1 MVAVDPRPMRILG
14 AQWRPKTAGTEANLK
29 RMVDLVSKRRPTL
42 ALFPE
47 MWLTGYS
54 VRDRV
59 IELAE
64 RADGPSVEAAS
75 KAAQKAK
82 TTIVFGFPE
91 KTRHRGAIYNSA
103 AVCTPNGEVGVYRKW
118 FLPNFGPYEEKMHF
132 TKGAAVP
139 VFETPFGSLGLQIC
153 YDLFFPELAKVSCL
167 KGADIVCNISASPIT
182 ARSLF
187 ERIIEARAV
196 ENAVFFCYVNRVGTD
211 LGLVFAGGSA
221 LISPRG
227 QELQALP
234 LVKEGL
240 IDREVDLEDT
250 DLARP
255 FRPTLRD
262 SRAEVFDEAAA
273 LVRAGGPHEV

>member
-1 MVAVDPRPMRILG
+1 MRILG
-14 AQWRPKTAGTEANLK
+14 AQWRPKTAKAPANLK
-29 RMVDLVSKRRPTL
+29 RMLDLVTKRRPTL

-64 RADGPSVEAAS
+64 PADGPSVEAAS
-75 KAAQKAK
+75 KAARKARS
-82 TTIVFGFPE
+82 TIVFGFPE
-91 KTRHRGAIYNSA
+91 KARGQRGAIYNSA

-132 TKGAAVP
+132 HKGTGVP
-139 VFETPFGSLGLQIC
+139 VFDTPFGTLGLQIC

-167 KGADIVCNISASPIT
+167 KGADIVVNISASPIT

-196 ENAVFFCYVNRVGTD
+196 ENAVFFAYVNRVGTD

-221 LISPRG
+221 LIGPRG
-227 QELQALP
+227 QEIQALP
-234 LVKEGL
+234 LVKEAL
-240 IDREVDLEDT
+240 LDCEVDLDDT

-262 SRAEVFDEAAA
+262 SRAEVFDEAAS
-273 LVRAGGPHEV
+273 LVRAGGASG

>member
-1 MVAVDPRPMRILG
+1 MRILG
-14 AQWRPKTAGTEANLK
+14 AQWRPITANTPANLK
-29 RMVDLVSKRRPTL
+29 RMLDLVIKRRPTL

-54 VRDRV
+54 IRDRV

-64 RADGPSVEAAS
+64 PADGPSVEAAS
-75 KAAQKAK
+75 KAARKARS
-82 TTIVFGFPE
+82 TIVFGFPE
-91 KTRHRGAIYNSA
+91 KARGQRGAIYNSA
-103 AVCTPNGEVGVYRKW
+103 AVCTPDGEVGVYRKW

-132 TKGAAVP
+132 HKGTGVP
-139 VFETPFGSLGLQIC
+139 VFNTPFGTLGLQIC

-167 KGADIVCNISASPIT
+167 KGADIVVNISASPIT

-196 ENAVFFCYVNRVGTD
+196 ENAVFFAYLNRVGTD

-221 LISPRG
+221 LIGPRG
-227 QELQALP
+227 QEIQALP
-234 LVKEGL
+234 LVKEAL
-240 IDREVDLEDT
+240 LDCEVDLEDT

-273 LVRAGGPHEV
+273 LVRAGGPSP

>member
-1 MVAVDPRPMRILG
+1 MRILG
-14 AQWRPKTAGTEANLK
+14 AQWRPKTAKTEANLK
-29 RMVDLVSKRRPTL
+29 RMLDLVAKRRPTL

-64 RADGPSVEAAS
+64 PADGPSVEAVS
-75 KAAQKAK
+75 KAARKAK
-82 TTIVFGFPE
+82 STVVFGFPE
-91 KTRHRGAIYNSA
+91 KARGQRGAIYNSA

-132 TKGAAVP
+132 HKGAAVP
-139 VFETPFGSLGLQIC
+139 VFDTPFGTLGVQIC

-167 KGADIVCNISASPIT
+167 KGAEIVVNISASPIT

-196 ENAVFFCYVNRVGTD
+196 ENAVFFAYVNRVGTD

-221 LISPRG
+221 LIGPRG

-240 IDREVDLEDT
+240 IDQEVDLADT

-273 LVRAGGPHEV
+273 LVRKGGP

>member
-1 MVAVDPRPMRILG
+1 MRIVG
-14 AQWRPKTAGTEANLK
+14 AQWRPKTADTQANLT
-29 RMVDLVSKRRPTL
+29 RMLDLVAKRRPTL

-59 IELAE
+59 IEVAE
-64 RADGPSVEAAS
+64 PADGPSVEAVS
-75 KAAQKAK
+75 KAARKARS
-82 TTIVFGFPE
+82 TVVFGFPE
-91 KTRHRGAIYNSA
+91 KARGQRGAIYNSA
-103 AVCTPNGEVGVYRKW
+103 AVCTPDGQVGVYRKW

-132 TKGAAVP
+132 HKGAAVP
-139 VFETPFGSLGLQIC
+139 VFETPFGKLGVQIC

-167 KGADIVCNISASPIT
+167 KGADIVVNISASPIT
-182 ARSLF
+182 ARALF
-187 ERIIEARAV
+187 EKIIEARAV
-196 ENAVFFCYVNRVGTD
+196 ENAVFFAYLNRVGTD

-227 QELQALP
+227 QEIQALP
-234 LVKEGL
+234 LVKEAIL
-240 IDREVDLEDT
+240 DREVDLADT

-273 LVRAGGPHEV
+273 LVRAGGPASPPREV

>member
-1 MVAVDPRPMRILG
+1 MRILG
-14 AQWRPKTAGTEANLK
+14 AQWRPKTANTQANLK
-29 RMVDLVSKRRPTL
+29 RMLDLVAKRRPTL

-64 RADGPSVEAAS
+64 PADGPSVEAAS
-75 KAAQKAK
+75 KAARKARS
-82 TTIVFGFPE
+82 TIVFGFPE
-91 KTRHRGAIYNSA
+91 KARGQRGAIYNSA

-132 TKGAAVP
+132 HKGTGVP
-139 VFETPFGSLGLQIC
+139 VFETPFGTLGLQIC
-153 YDLFFPELAKVSCL
+153 YDLFFPELAKVACL
-167 KGADIVCNISASPIT
+167 KGADIVVNVSASPIT

-196 ENAVFFCYVNRVGTD
+196 ENAVFFAYLNRVGTD

-221 LISPRG
+221 LIGPRG

-234 LVKEGL
+234 LVKEAL
-240 IDREVDLEDT
+240 LDCEVDLEDT

-262 SRAEVFDEAAA
+262 SRAEVFDEAAS
-273 LVRAGGPHEV
+273 LVRAGGPSR

>member
-1 MVAVDPRPMRILG
+1 MRILG
-14 AQWRPKTAGTEANLK
+14 AQWRPKTGDTRANLK
-29 RMVDLVSKRRPTL
+29 RMLELVAKRKPDL

-59 IELAE
+59 FELAE
-64 RADGPSVEAAS
+64 FSDGPSVQAVS
-75 KAAQKAK
+75 KAARKAK
-82 TTIVFGFPE
+82 STVVFGFPE
-91 KTRHRGAIYNSA
+91 KAHGQRGAVYNSA
-103 AVCTPNGEVGVYRKW
+103 AVCTPDGEVGVYRKW

-132 TKGAAVP
+132 HKGTSVP
-139 VFETPFGSLGLQIC
+139 VFDTPFGKLGVQIC
-153 YDLFFPELAKVSCL
+153 YDLFFPELAKVACL
-167 KGADIVCNISASPIT
+167 KGAEIVVNVSASPIT

-196 ENAVFFCYVNRVGTD
+196 ENAVFFAYVNRVGTD

-221 LISPRG
+221 LIGPRG
-227 QELQALP
+227 QSLQELP

-240 IDREVDLEDT
+240 IDREVELEDT
-250 DLARP
+250 DFARP

-262 SRAEVFDEAAA
+262 SRAEVFGEAVG
-273 LVRAGGPHEV
+273 LLRGREEP

>member
-1 MVAVDPRPMRILG
+1 MRILG
-14 AQWRPKTAGTEANLK
+14 AQWRPKTAHTPANLK
-29 RMVDLVSKRRPTL
+29 RMLDLVTKRRPTL

-64 RADGPSVEAAS
+64 PADGPSVEAAS
-75 KAAQKAK
+75 KAARKARS
-82 TTIVFGFPE
+82 TIVFGFPE
-91 KTRHRGAIYNSA
+91 KARGQRGAIYNSA
-103 AVCTPNGEVGVYRKW
+103 AVCTPNGDVGVYRKW

-132 TKGAAVP
+132 HKGTGVP
-139 VFETPFGSLGLQIC
+139 VFETPFGTLGLQIC
-153 YDLFFPELAKVSCL
+153 YDLFFPELAKVACL
-167 KGADIVCNISASPIT
+167 KGADIVVNVSASPIT

-196 ENAVFFCYVNRVGTD
+196 ENAVFFAYLNRVGTD

-221 LISPRG
+221 LIGPRG
-227 QELQALP
+227 QEIQALP
-234 LVKEGL
+234 LFKEGL
-240 IDREVDLEDT
+240 LDCEVDLEDT

-262 SRAEVFDEAAA
+262 SRAEVFDEAAS
-273 LVRAGGPHEV
+273 LVRAGGPSR

>member
-1 MVAVDPRPMRILG
+1 MRILG
-14 AQWRPKTAGTEANLK
+14 AQWRPKTGGTAVNLK
-29 RMVDLVSKRRPTL
+29 RMLDLVADRKPDL

-64 RADGPSVEAAS
+64 TADGPSVEAAS
-75 KAAQKAK
+75 KAARKHK
-82 TTIVFGFPE
+82 STIVFGFPE
-91 KTRHRGAIYNSA
+91 RARAQRGAIYNSA
-103 AVCTPNGEVGVYRKW
+103 AVCTPDGEVGVYRKW
-118 FLPNFGPYEEKMHF
+118 FLPNFGPYEEKVHF
-132 TKGAAVP
+132 HKGTAVP
-139 VFETPFGSLGLQIC
+139 VFETPFGRLGLQIC

-167 KGADIVCNISASPIT
+167 KGAEIVVNISASPIT

-187 ERIIEARAV
+187 ARITAARAV
-196 ENAVFFCYVNRVGTD
+196 ENAVFFAYVNRVGTD

-221 LISPRG
+221 LIGPRG
-227 QELQALP
+227 ESIQELP

-240 IDREVDLEDT
+240 LDCEVDLEDT
-250 DLARP
+250 DRARP

-262 SRAEVFDEAAA
+262 SRPEVFEEAAGLLRGRGA
-273 LVRAGGPHEV
+273 PKDG